1 MPKND
6 LKDEEICSLVLKK
19 TIRSQKG
26 SGKEKNQS
34 GKVGEEREEAE
45 NSWWLFKRQ
54 MGYISRAFREE
65 KGKLVQE
72 GDRPWEL
79 ITYVLTPP
87 PSQYWCWV
95 TGVPRLRGWRLTWAT
110 GIETGEGPLPSTIN
124 VGFACFKLKH
134 RVMGICRQPL
144 IMLKKQLM
152 SHKQQYV
159 VFKILFSSYII
170 LVKGN
175 HCKQMLKSS

>member
-79 ITYVLTPP
+79 ITYVCPDTSSIPVLML
-87 PSQYWCWV
+87 SY
-95 TGVPRLRGWRLTWAT
+95 RGPQAQRVKAHLGHRDWDWGGPAPLHHKCGICMFQVKTQGHGHLQAAT
-110 GIETGEGPLPSTIN
+110 HHVKETIN
-124 VGFACFKLKH
+124 VT
-134 RVMGICRQPL
+134 
-144 IMLKKQLM
+144 
-152 SHKQQYV
+152 
-159 VFKILFSSYII
+159 
-170 LVKGN
+170 
-175 HCKQMLKSS
+175 